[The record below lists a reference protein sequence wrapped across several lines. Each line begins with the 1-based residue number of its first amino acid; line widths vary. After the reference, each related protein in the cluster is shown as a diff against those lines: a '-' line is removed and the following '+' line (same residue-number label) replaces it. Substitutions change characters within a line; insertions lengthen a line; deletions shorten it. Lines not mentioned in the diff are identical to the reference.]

1 MDKLADI
8 TIDNTLNLT
17 VTCQVD
23 QHLLAKN
30 FTTILNA
37 LRELQA
43 NQAKTDAQLKDIFS
57 LKEKLE
63 QLAQKVE
70 RTGGNVVPSSGEGA
84 SISDDLL
91 KRMEKNEN
99 NILDSIKDINL
110 INKDIN

>member
-17 VTCQVD
+17 VTWQVD

-43 NQAKTDAQLKDIFS
+43 NQAKTDAQLKDLS
-57 LKEKLE
+57 SMKDRLE

-70 RTGGNVVPSSGEGA
+70 RNGGSVVQSSGDGA
-84 SISDDLL
+84 SISDGLL
-91 KRMEKNEN
+91 KRMDKNEN
-99 NILDSIKDINL
+99 NIMDSIKDINL

>member
-43 NQAKTDAQLKDIFS
+43 NQAKTDAQLKDLS
-57 LKEKLE
+57 SMKDRLE

-70 RTGGNVVPSSGEGA
+70 RTGGNVIQSSGDGT
-84 SISDDLL
+84 SISDSLI
-91 KRMEKNEN
+91 KRMDKNEN
-99 NILDSIKDINL
+99 NIMDSIKDINL